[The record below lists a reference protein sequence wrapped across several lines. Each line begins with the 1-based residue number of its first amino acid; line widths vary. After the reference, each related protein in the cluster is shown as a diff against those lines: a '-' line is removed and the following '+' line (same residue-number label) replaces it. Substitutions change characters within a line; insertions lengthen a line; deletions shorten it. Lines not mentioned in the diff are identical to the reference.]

1 MAGIEY
7 KIKISV
13 EELMTNNNWEDLIQ
27 AHIDNAK
34 DSLTYEIFLNGEVHI
49 SSYIKEKEVLATIT
63 SPHDTPTP

>member
-1 MAGIEY
+1 MAGIEC
-7 KIKISV
+7 KIKISI

-49 SSYIKEKEVLATIT
+49 SNYIKEKELLAAT
-63 SPHDTPTP
+63 SPPDTPQP